1 MSLFSEL
8 KRRNVIRVGIA
19 YVLMAWVL
27 LQGADFALDLI
38 GAPEWVI
45 RALAVVIA
53 IGLPI
58 TLFFAWAFEMTP
70 EGIKRDHEVD
80 RSQSIAPQTGR
91 KLDRAIIVFLA
102 VALVLVLAERFFL
115 AGEPAPATP
124 GVDSAQVPA
133 GEPNAEAAYVEKSVA
148 VLAFENMSPDPENE
162 FFADGIS
169 EEILN
174 VLAGIEDLR
183 VIARTSAFSFKGS
196 GATIAEIAGQ
206 LDVAYVL
213 EGSVRRAGNR
223 VRVTAQL
230 IETGS
235 ESHLWSDTY
244 DRDLDDI
251 FAVQDEIA
259 RAITRELQLQLT
271 PAQEDL
277 LVAQPTDNLEAYNK
291 YLQGRQLWHSRGPQ
305 NLQAAAILL
314 QDAVELDPG
323 FAEAWAALAD
333 TWLLIPEYSPTRS
346 LETIPPARDAVN
358 RALELKPGMP
368 QALTTRAYIRF
379 MYDFDWDNAA
389 RDFERAIE
397 LDPDYPTAQQWYGEY
412 LAVRNR
418 DTDAALAQFRK
429 AAQMDPLAPVMWNVS
444 GWVAAQ
450 AGRLEESNRYY
461 ERALEIEPGFLA
473 AYANLTLNYIQL
485 GEYEHAREM
494 WVRAAALGE
503 FDTEDGFNLIEA
515 MHNPTAR
522 QAYIEGLPTNPNW
535 RSGAV
540 DRAFVYMLLGEEE
553 RALADLERGLEVGD
567 PYAVHAGRMV
577 IYDPLRDDPR
587 FQAHLAKMNLWP
599 PEG

>member
-1 MSLFSEL
+1 MNFLAEL
-8 KRRNVIRVGIA
+8 KRRNVFRAGIA
-19 YVLMAWVL
+19 YVLMGWVL
-27 LQGADFALDLI
+27 LQGADFVLDLI

-45 RALAVVIA
+45 RALAVVIVV
-53 IGLPI
+53 GLPI

-70 EGIKRDHEVD
+70 EGLKRDHEVD
-80 RSQSIAPQTGR
+80 RSQSITPQTGR
-91 KLDRAIIVFLA
+91 KLDRAIIAFLA
-102 VALVLVLAERFFL
+102 VALLLVLAERFFL
-115 AGEPAPATP
+115 AEPAPVPEQVTEAT
-124 GVDSAQVPA
+124 SEEEA
-133 GEPNAEAAYVEKSVA
+133 GPPPDTGTSLA

-174 VLAGIEDLR
+174 VLSGLEDLR

-196 GATIAEIAGQ
+196 GATVAEIAGK
-206 LDVAYVL
+206 LDVSHVL

-230 IETGS
+230 IETNG
-235 ESHLWSDTY
+235 ESHLWSETY

-271 PAQEDL
+271 PEQENL

-333 TWLLIPEYSPTRS
+333 TWLLIPEYSPTRT

-461 ERALEIEPGFLA
+461 ERTLEIEPGFLA
-473 AYANLTLNYIQL
+473 TYANLTLNYIQL

-515 MHNPTAR
+515 MHDPTAR
-522 QAYIEGLPTNPNW
+522 QAYIEGLATNPNW

-553 RALADLERGLEVGD
+553 RAMADLERGLEVGD
-567 PYAVHAGRMV
+567 PYAAHANRMT

-587 FQAHLAKMNLWP
+587 FQAYLAKMNLWP
-599 PEG
+599 PED